1 MSIRNLLALLPL
13 TIIAGA
19 CGGAAMPEPPAT
31 PDPSAAAAEAKPVK
45 RKATAKNTTA
55 PAAKL
60 SDWLQDQKGSGRNN

>member
-31 PDPSAAAAEAKPVK
+31 PDPSVAAAEAKPE
-45 RKATAKNTTA
+45 T
-55 PAAKL
+55 PAAPDAAKAA
-60 SDWLQDQKGSGRNN
+60 DDAKPDAAKDEKKDDKK